1 MGKEGYFAG
10 RSSKRGV
17 VVGGGGGG
25 GAAAAADAETQA
37 PSGCMCAVFQFF
49 DFHPFHF
56 PNITQQQ
63 NSFKPPSCTLEDH
76 ATVSKGIILVIITHV
91 SNHPPTTFFFSF
103 SCGFCVIQVLKHL
116 GTAWNQRMLMGLF
129 HLSHQKKRILKFL

>member
-17 VVGGGGGG
+17 VVGGGGRRN
-25 GAAAAADAETQA
+25 DAETQV

-56 PNITQQQ
+56 PNINQQQ
-63 NSFKPPSCTLEDH
+63 PSFKPPSCTLEDH
-76 ATVSKGIILVIITHV
+76 TTVSKGILSSHC
-91 SNHPPTTFFFSF
+91 SCFKPPTTFLFSF
-103 SCGFCVIQVLKHL
+103 SHVGCVIQVLKHL
-116 GTAWNQRMLMGLF
+116 GTAWNQRMGMVLF
-129 HLSHQKKRILKFL
+129 HLSHQKKKILKFL